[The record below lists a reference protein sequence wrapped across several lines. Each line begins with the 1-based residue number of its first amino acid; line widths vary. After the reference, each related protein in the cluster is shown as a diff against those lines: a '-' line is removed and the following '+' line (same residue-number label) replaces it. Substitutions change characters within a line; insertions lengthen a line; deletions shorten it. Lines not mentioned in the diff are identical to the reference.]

1 MEALV
6 SLALLTTALVPTF
19 ILATDAIRL
28 SGRIR
33 NSLIAS
39 SLAQEGVEVV
49 RALRD
54 ANWFAGQPFDT
65 GLTLCVQGCQVAWD
79 SPSLTPVKNML
90 PLKWDKPSG
99 LYQYSAGTDSPFSRT
114 IIVTPGSGNAEL
126 VVKSEVTWAEH
137 AIPKSVVVEYHLFDW
152 TK

>member
-1 MEALV
+1 MSRHQDKYNSREAGFTLVEALV
-6 SLALLTTALVPTF
+6 SLVLLSTALVPTF

-39 SLAQEGVEVV
+39 NLAQEGVEIV

-65 GLTLCVQGCQVAWD
+65 GLTLCAQGCQVAWD
-79 SPSLTPVKNML
+79 SSSLTP
-90 PLKWDKPSG
+90 
-99 LYQYSAGTDSPFSRT
+99 
-114 IIVTPGSGNAEL
+114 
-126 VVKSEVTWAEH
+126 
-137 AIPKSVVVEYHLFDW
+137 
-152 TK
+152 